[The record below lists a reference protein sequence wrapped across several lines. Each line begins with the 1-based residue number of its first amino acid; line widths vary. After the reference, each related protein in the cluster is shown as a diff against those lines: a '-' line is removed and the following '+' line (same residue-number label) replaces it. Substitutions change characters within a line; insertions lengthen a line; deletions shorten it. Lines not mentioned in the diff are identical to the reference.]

1 MGVRNCAE
9 IGENLQKI
17 VKRLM
22 ANNNL
27 VNLLYYTDKDPL
39 SQPHLTE
46 EQKTKEVFEKLIK
59 IVPNV
64 EAREDEKS
72 VIAIRVTGG
81 NRKGSNIE
89 FRNVKISIEVF
100 VPMTAWIIKDTNLRP
115 FAILGEIENS
125 LQGKA
130 VNGLGKIEG
139 GFDEVQR
146 LLSRARTDGWATR
159 VGMKLPVTCT
169 KGQDLLNW
177 ISIKPNSTFYSLRYD
192 GVIDNDAFPD
202 FVGIVREKSIYK
214 KGQYH
219 VCNQEFSRQ
228 RRYQKNR

>member
-46 EQKTKEVFEKLIK
+46 EQKRKEVFEELIK

-81 NRKGSNIE
+81 NRNGSNIE

-139 GFDEVQR
+139 GDFE
-146 LLSRARTDGWATR
+146 LSF
-159 VGMKLPVTCT
+159 LT
-169 KGQDLLNW
+169 KEMSAYEQNYW
-177 ISIKPNSTFYSLRYD
+177 ITTY
-192 GVIDNDAFPD
+192 
-202 FVGIVREKSIYK
+202 E
-214 KGQYH
+214 
-219 VCNQEFSRQ
+219 
-228 RRYQKNR
+228 